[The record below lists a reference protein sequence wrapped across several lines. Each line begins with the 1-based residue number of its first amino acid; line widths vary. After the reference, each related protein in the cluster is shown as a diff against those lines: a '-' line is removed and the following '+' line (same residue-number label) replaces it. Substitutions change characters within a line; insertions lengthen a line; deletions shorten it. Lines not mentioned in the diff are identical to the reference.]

1 MAASRM
7 EDGTARLPSRSWHIL
22 AEMSARRV
30 VACLPFLLAAC
41 ASAPPAAP
49 PSAPVAAI
57 AKEPPIDVSPVPEPA
72 GLILL
77 GRVRRPDAIV
87 KAVGDWTKLPLPSG
101 SELLR
106 SVADDSIAE
115 TVDLSQP
122 VDAAMTAG
130 FSVGGF
136 EPIYAYSVAVKSY
149 DAAKI
154 ALGKAHR
161 LVPGENGQIKVLD
174 MGHRGPSGNKGH
186 RKPKSEEED
195 DDSSGTSCILAHA
208 PTGARLVC
216 GEGNA
221 AEALAP
227 YLARTMTNAKWSSD
241 IHLELH
247 TEPLRLP
254 LTQLPAL
261 VRGLTGG
268 GRMPSMREIVDASIG
283 ELADVVNDTQK
294 FQIDAQ
300 VADTGVVTTTRLD
313 FQTNKSA
320 VARMVTK
327 STATEPPAA
336 FWHLPGDADAAAYTN
351 GSDPKLFDHPRELLG
366 NLLVEAATPSGL
378 PDAERK
384 ALKDVV
390 VDRMLQ
396 LFTTGGS
403 VYGKGYDAAALDKAL
418 AARAKVKPNDV
429 AGDAEA
435 KRLVVEQ
442 AVGWHLYQVGD
453 PIAKVGP
460 LLKDWSALWN
470 RPAFAKWAKGMK
482 DTVGDLPRMQ
492 NAALPAGVALPK
504 DTVHLEVTIPR
515 DDIEDMSGPAVQTT
529 KKPATPVKPKMIH
542 RKPVVFHILAVPDGG
557 ATWLAFGLDA
567 KLVATKAAASLA
579 TAPDATSLGHAPRRE
594 ALHEGKW
601 NAAGFATVR
610 GLVALGAG
618 EGAGDPLYLLLPS
631 LPSKGDA
638 PIFGTAVAE
647 PASPTA
653 PAGASVTT
661 FTIGRAAIE
670 EIVKLAISSK

>member
-1 MAASRM
+1 MEPLAYSRAV
-7 EDGTARLPSRSWHIL
+7 GISCRK
-22 AEMSARRV
+22 MSARTV
-30 VACLPFLLAAC
+30 VARASLACLPVLAAC
-41 ASAPPAAP
+41 GSPPPAPPAAP
-49 PSAPVAAI
+49 VAAV
-57 AKEPPIDVSPVPEPA
+57 AKEPPVDVSPVPEPA

-87 KAVGDWTKLPLPSG
+87 KAVGDWTKLPLPTG
-101 SELLR
+101 AELLR

-115 TVDLSQP
+115 AVDLSQP

-130 FSVGGF
+130 IGAGGF
-136 EPIYAYSVAVKSY
+136 EPVYAYSVAVKSY
-149 DAAKI
+149 DAAK
-154 ALGKAHR
+154 ASLGKAHR
-161 LVPGENGQIKVLD
+161 LVPGANGQIKVLD
-174 MGHRGPSGNKGH
+174 MGRRGPVKKG
-186 RKPKSEEED
+186 RGKAEDED
-195 DDSSGTSCILAHA
+195 DDSGTSCILAHA
-208 PTGARLVC
+208 PSGARLVC

-221 AEALAP
+221 AESLAP
-227 YLARTMTNAKWSSD
+227 YLSRTMTNAKWASD

-268 GRMPSMREIVDASIG
+268 GRMPSMRELADASIG

-294 FQIDAQ
+294 IQIDAQ
-300 VADTGVVTTTRLD
+300 VADTGVITTTRFD

-320 VARMVTK
+320 FSRMATK
-327 STATEPPAA
+327 PNATEPPPA
-336 FWHLPGDADAAAYTN
+336 FWHLPGDADTAVYAN
-351 GSDPKLFDHPRELLG
+351 GADPKLFDHPRELLG

-384 ALKDVV
+384 ALKDIVA
-390 VDRMLQ
+390 DRMLQ
-396 LFTTGGS
+396 LFTTGGG
-403 VYGKGYDAAALDKAL
+403 VYGKGYDASALDKAL

-442 AVGWHLYQVGD
+442 AVGWHLYQVSD

-470 RPAFAKWAKGMK
+470 RPAFAKWAKSMK
-482 DTVGDLPRMQ
+482 DSVGELPKMQ
-492 NAALPAGVALPK
+492 LAALPAGVALPK
-504 DTVHLEVTIPR
+504 DTVHLEVTIPQ
-515 DDIEDMSGPAVQTT
+515 DDIEDRSAPAVQTT
-529 KKPATPVKPKMIH
+529 KKAPPPKPKMIH
-542 RKPVVFHILAVPDGG
+542 RKPAVFHVLAVPDGG

-579 TAPDATSLGHAPRRE
+579 SAPDATSLGKAPRRE

-610 GLVALGAG
+610 GLVSLGAG
-618 EGAGDPLYLLLPS
+618 EGGDPLYTFLPS

-638 PIFGTAVAE
+638 PIFGSVVAE
-647 PASPTA
+647 PASPAA
-653 PAGASVTT
+653 PAGASVST
-661 FTIGRAAIE
+661 FTVGRAAIE
-670 EIVKLAISSK
+670 EIVKLAMSAK